1 MKDNGPLLQAAMN
14 LRGSAPVEWEMFLKA
29 MREYATAD
37 AMNLVTSTPELLLR
51 SQGIAFAT
59 GALATLLENA
69 PSELARLKGKTK

>member
-1 MKDNGPLLQAAMN
+1 MKNNGPLLQAAMN
-14 LRGSAPVEWEMFLKA
+14 LRGSAPGEWEMFLKA